1 MAGTLRNLSLMLFPQ
16 RWDGNNLVV
25 NLLLLPNGD
34 PTIAVGT
41 ELPFATAQPKLRA
54 SLLPGLDKP
63 AWDPSITPAMINFI
77 PLPPLNYSTTQSAIY
92 AKITSEYT
100 PVVPALTVATSAGQV
115 RKDLP
120 HSWLEA
126 TGHQT
131 PNPDLFSSIDGF
143 GCALAA
149 AIPSTIPVVPRK
161 IAWGEI
167 LSYALRQPLIA
178 QAMGLMY
185 LNVSIPLTPAQAKEG
200 GWIWIDIDF
209 SDPNNWYS
217 NLHTTKGTAAIC
229 TYAAR
234 LPALTAPQD
243 VFAAVLFPTI
253 PGNYDGSVLDTAQFE
268 ADVYLDGFAK
278 VIHANQPVTADAVTQ
293 DPDSIVPG
301 TDAGIQIG
309 WDDEQ
314 VTTWMDRQIKT
325 AQKMASGAPP
335 ADVTELPFTVLG
347 YRVDVREKPSDP
359 WASLCSANGTLNAAG
374 VFTASYAAQDLCVE
388 PTPIQTGVFFWLPQY
403 FAQWRGRSLVVDD
416 KYAFAF
422 SGGQPPAAHTPPQ
435 PADFHGTTAES
446 PSGVRLR
453 YGHSY
458 QFRTRLTDLTGGGP
472 QASDPTPGDV
482 AITNIDFRRHVPPK
496 KVPLTLQPLSPD
508 GSQTLIVDRPSLN
521 YPEMVFAGAADQ
533 STLDALLAITP
544 PHPPAGRPDGEP
556 TKPFP
561 VPAVPPPPFQAAV
574 LDPDVTMLEIIVE
587 AQAPAHD
594 TGNPCSLAD
603 AATPPN
609 PGDLDGPFRVIYT
622 WQIPFPSIPLPVGLN
637 GSTPISLT
645 LQPTAMAHIRNPVL
659 PSAAAPTVLP
669 IPTGR
674 NIRLRIRGVGTPD
687 ANDGYFGSS
696 IARTGLIADI
706 KVRFEAAS
714 EQNLLLPG
722 NIDQQLQAFYLRNLD
737 QSAQQA
743 VVLRSISQALATSTE
758 GYYLQDLKNI
768 SATINPP
775 ISTPLELLATA
786 LNLPLSGETIS
797 APPGKRILFGAQSTL
812 RHTLTQDRST
822 ITFSTQKD
830 LIHHWV
836 VVQRFTVDRDWTW
849 RGLDPS
855 GFVFSGPDPV
865 KGPLT
870 ISQLGVID
878 MPGVVSALSTQQN
891 GDPGQRDT
899 TEIIF
904 FSTLSATVGVDAFP
918 APTTAD
924 YGLGCKFTG
933 PAAPVGLWLGT
944 ITVPITDNPRQVP
957 KLVSTGIAESPYIAA
972 DDYSSTTQRQRALW
986 FEFDTPPQDKTDSF
1000 FLRVMNYGPDPLLIS
1015 NPSDLPG
1022 VQDTPISLDPEPI
1035 RKIVPDSANDDAG
1048 LGAMVELIPS
1058 PSWPLHYLV
1067 PLPDAIAPNALDLF
1081 GFWTYEIRCGHKQW
1095 STAQGRYGR
1104 PFRIAGVQ
1112 HPCPPLTANVERVD
1126 ALPTGGGAKQA
1137 CIVCSAD
1144 LAQTVLD
1151 GRSLTDKLRPQTQ
1164 IWFLLY
1170 AQLRRAD
1177 GKAYRNLLLVKRQG
1191 AQAVTP
1197 SLTGTLPPKTPGISQ
1212 QQSIT
1217 VTAAFAQQAVN
1228 STLEQLL
1235 LPGNTPLSILAVE
1248 LFNREDLVITGDGN
1262 VLAGVNVNNL
1272 DLIDQL
1278 TPMSAKTQSSAVATM
1293 EHSIATPQMQSVQSD
1308 PLGAQLGS
1316 QRILRTSP
1324 LAPVRA
1330 IC

>member
-1 MAGTLRNLSLMLFPQ
+1 MLFPQ
-16 RWDGNNLVV
+16 RWDGANLIA
-25 NLLLLPNGD
+25 NILLLPNGD
-34 PTIAVGT
+34 PTVKVGT
-41 ELPFATAQPKLRA
+41 ELSFSTAQPKLRA

-63 AWDPSITPAMINFI
+63 AWDPSITPATINFI
-77 PLPPLNYSTTQSAIY
+77 PLPTLTYSNTQAAIY

-100 PVVPALTVATSAGQV
+100 PVVPTLTLTTSAGQV

-120 HSWLEA
+120 HSYLEA
-126 TGHQT
+126 TGQQT
-131 PNPDLFSSIDGF
+131 PDPALFSAIDGF
-143 GCALAA
+143 GCALGAA
-149 AIPSTIPVVPRK
+149 TPSTIPVVPRK

-167 LSYALRQPLIA
+167 ISYALRQPLVA

-185 LNVSIPLTPAQAKEG
+185 LNVSIPLTPAQASNG

-217 NLHTTKGTAAIC
+217 KLHTSKGATAIC

-234 LPALTAPQD
+234 LPALTVAQD

-253 PGNYDGSVLDTAQFE
+253 PGNYDASILDTAQYE

-278 VIHANQPVTADAVTQ
+278 VIHANQPTTADAVTQ
-293 DPDSIVPG
+293 NPDTIVPG

-314 VTTWMDRQIKT
+314 VTKWMDRQIKI
-325 AQKMASGAPP
+325 AQQMASAAPP
-335 ADVTELPFTVLG
+335 ANVTELPFTVLG
-347 YRVDVREKPSDP
+347 YRVDVREKSTDP

-374 VFTASYAAQDLCVE
+374 VFTTSYAAQDLCVE
-388 PTPIQTGVFFWLPQY
+388 PTPLQNSGPGQFFWLPQY

-435 PADFHGTTAES
+435 PSDFHGTTVES
-446 PSGVRLR
+446 PSGVALR

-458 QFRTRLTDLTGGGP
+458 QFRSRLADLTGGGP

-482 AITNIDFRRHVPPK
+482 AITTLDFRRHVPPK
-496 KVPLTLQPLSPD
+496 KVPLNLQVPSVN
-508 GSQTLIVDRPSLN
+508 GNQTLIVDRPSLN

-544 PHPPAGRPDGEP
+544 PQPAAGRPDGQP

-561 VPAVPPPPFQAAV
+561 VPNPPPPPFQASV

-603 AATPPN
+603 AGTPPN
-609 PGDLDGPFRVIYT
+609 PGDLDGIFRVVYT
-622 WQIPFPSIPLPVGLN
+622 WQIPFPAIALPVGLN
-637 GSTPISLT
+637 ASTPINLT
-645 LQPTAMAHIRNPVL
+645 LQPTAMAHISNPVL
-659 PSAAAPTVLP
+659 PSSATPTVLP

-674 NIRLRIRGVGTPD
+674 NIRLRLRGLGTPD

-706 KVRFEAAS
+706 KVRYEADA
-714 EQNLLLPG
+714 EPALLLPA

-743 VVLRSISQALATSTE
+743 VVLSSIRQALATSSE
-758 GYYLQDLKNI
+758 GYYLQDLENI
-768 SATINPP
+768 SATINAPA
-775 ISTPLELLATA
+775 STPLELLASA
-786 LNLPLSGETIS
+786 LELPLNGETIS

-830 LIHHWV
+830 LINHWV
-836 VVQRFTVDRDWTW
+836 VVQRFTLDRDWTW

-855 GFVFSGPDPV
+855 GFIFTGPDPV
-865 KGPLT
+865 KGPTT

-878 MPGVVSALSTQQN
+878 LPGVVSSLATQQN
-891 GDPGQRDT
+891 GEPAQRDT

-904 FSTLSATVGVDAFP
+904 FSTLSATVAVDAFP

-924 YGLGCKFTG
+924 YELGCTFTG
-933 PAAPVGLWLGT
+933 PENRVVLWDGQ
-944 ITVPITDNPRQVP
+944 IVVPITDNPRQVP
-957 KLVSTGIAESPYIAA
+957 KLVSAGIAESAYIAA

-986 FEFDTPPQDKTDSF
+986 FEFDRPPQDTTDSY

-1015 NPSDLPG
+1015 LPSDLPG
-1022 VQDTPISLDPEPI
+1022 VPDTPIALDPEPI

-1058 PSWPLHYLV
+1058 PDWPLHYLV
-1067 PLPDAIAPNALDLF
+1067 PLPASIPPNALDLF
-1081 GFWTYEIRCGHKQW
+1081 GFWTYEIRCGHMQW

-1112 HPCPPLTANVERVD
+1112 HPCPPLTANVERVNVV
-1126 ALPTGGGAKQA
+1126 PTGGGTKQP

-1144 LAQTVLD
+1144 LAQTVLN
-1151 GRSLTDKLRPQTQ
+1151 GRSLTDKQQPQTQ

-1177 GKAYRNLLLVKRQG
+1177 GKAYRNLLLDKRQG
-1191 AQAVTP
+1191 AQP
-1197 SLTGTLPPKTPGISQ
+1197 FIPPGTFGFVPQSPGISQ

-1217 VTAAFAQQAVN
+1217 VTAAFAQKAVDAI
-1228 STLEQLL
+1228 LAQLL
-1235 LPGNTPLSILAVE
+1235 LPANTPLSILAVE
-1248 LFNREDLVITGDGN
+1248 LFNREDLVVTGDGN
-1262 VLAGVNVNNL
+1262 VLAGV
-1272 DLIDQL
+1272 DLGDGDEIQKV
-1278 TPMSAKTQSSAVATM
+1278 TPKSARKQSGAVATM
-1293 EHSIATPQMQSVQSD
+1293 KHSIATPRQDVQHD
-1308 PLGAQLGS
+1308 PLGTQLGS

>member
-1 MAGTLRNLSLMLFPQ
+1 MLFPQ
-16 RWDGNNLVV
+16 RWDGTNLVV
-25 NLLLLPNGD
+25 NILLLPNGD
-34 PTIAVGT
+34 PTVAIGT

-54 SLLPGLDKP
+54 SLLPGLDTP
-63 AWDPSITPAMINFI
+63 SWDPSITSAMINFI
-77 PLPPLNYSTTQSAIY
+77 SLPPLNYSTTQSAIY

-100 PVVPALTVATSAGQV
+100 PVVPALTPATSAGQV

-126 TGHQT
+126 TGNQT

-149 AIPSTIPVVPRK
+149 ATPSTIPVVPRK

-185 LNVSIPLTPAQAKEG
+185 LNVPIPLTPAQGANG
-200 GWIWIDIDF
+200 GWVWVDIDF
-209 SDPNNWYS
+209 SDLNNWYS
-217 NLHTTKGTAAIC
+217 NLHTTKGAAAIC

-234 LPALTAPQD
+234 LPALTEPQD
-243 VFAAVLFPTI
+243 VFASVLFPTI
-253 PGNYDGSVLDTAQFE
+253 PGNYDSSIIDTAQFE

-278 VIHANQPVTADAVTQ
+278 IIHANQPVTANAVTQ
-293 DPDSIVPG
+293 DPDTIVPG
-301 TDAGIQIG
+301 TDAGLQIG

-325 AQKMASGAPP
+325 AQKMASGAPS
-335 ADVTELPFTVLG
+335 ANVTELPFTVLG
-347 YRVDVREKPSDP
+347 YRVDVREKSGDP
-359 WASLCSANGTLNAAG
+359 WASLCSANGTLNAAN
-374 VFTASYAAQDLCVE
+374 VFTTTYAAQDLCVE
-388 PTPIQTGVFFWLPQY
+388 PTPIQTGTFFWLPQY

-435 PADFHGTTAES
+435 PADFHGTTIES
-446 PSGVRLR
+446 PSGVALR

-458 QFRTRLTDLTGGGP
+458 QFRTRLSDLTGGGP
-472 QASDPTPGDV
+472 LASDPTPDDV

-496 KVPLTLQPLSPD
+496 KVPLTLQPLSAN
-508 GSQTLIVDRPSLN
+508 GNQTLIVDRPSLN

-533 STLDALLAITP
+533 STLDALLTITP
-544 PHPPAGRPDGEP
+544 PQPPAGRPDGQP
-556 TKPFP
+556 TEPFP
-561 VPAVPPPPFQAAV
+561 VPAIPPPPFQASV
-574 LDPDVTMLEIIVE
+574 LDPDVAMLEIIVE

-609 PGDLDGPFRVIYT
+609 PGDLDGVFRVVYT
-622 WQIPFPSIPLPVGLN
+622 WQVPFPSIQRPVGLN
-637 GSTPISLT
+637 ASTTIILT
-645 LQPTAMAHIRNPVL
+645 LQPTAMAHISNPVL
-659 PSAAAPTVLP
+659 PLAETPTVLP

-674 NIRLRIRGVGTPD
+674 NIRLRLRGIGTPD

-696 IARTGLIADI
+696 VARTGLIADI
-706 KVRFEAAS
+706 KVRYEAAA
-714 EQNLLLPG
+714 EPKFLLPG

-758 GYYLQDLKNI
+758 GYYQQDLKNI

-775 ISTPLELLATA
+775 ASTPLELLATA

-830 LIHHWV
+830 LIHHWI

-855 GFVFSGPDPV
+855 GFIFKGPDPV
-865 KGPLT
+865 KGPST

-878 MPGVVSALSTQQN
+878 IPGVVSALATQQN
-891 GDPGQRDT
+891 GDPAQRDT

-904 FSTLSATVGVDAFP
+904 FSTLSATVALDAFP
-918 APTTAD
+918 SPTTAD
-924 YGLGCKFTG
+924 YELGCTFTG
-933 PAAPVGLWLGT
+933 PEDPAVLWDGT

-957 KLVSTGIAESPYIAA
+957 KLVSAGIAESSYIAA

-986 FEFDTPPQDKTDSF
+986 FEFDRPPQDKTDSF

-1015 NPSDLPG
+1015 RPSDLPG
-1022 VQDTPISLDPEPI
+1022 VQDTPIPLDPEPI

-1058 PSWPLHYLV
+1058 PDWPLHYLV

-1095 STAQGRYGR
+1095 STAQGRFGR

-1112 HPCPPLTANVERVD
+1112 HPCPPLTAVVERVN
-1126 ALPTGGGAKQA
+1126 AVPTGGGVKQP

-1151 GRSLTDKLRPQTQ
+1151 GRSLTNKQQPQTQ

-1177 GKAYRNLLLVKRQG
+1177 GKAYRNLLLDKRLG
-1191 AQAVTP
+1191 AQIVIHSVTGGLP
-1197 SLTGTLPPKTPGISQ
+1197 SQTSGITQ
-1212 QQSIT
+1212 QQSIA
-1217 VTAAFAQQAVN
+1217 VTAAFSQQAVDA
-1228 STLEQLL
+1228 TLDHLL
-1235 LPGNTPLSILAVE
+1235 LPPNTPLSILAVE

-1262 VLAGVNVNNL
+1262 VFAGVNL
-1272 DLIDQL
+1272 KDLGQIDQP
-1278 TPMSAKTQSSAVATM
+1278 TRKSAKTKRSAVATM
-1293 EHSIATPQMQSVQSD
+1293 EQSIAAPHQQSIQRD

-1324 LAPVRA
+1324 LAAVRA